1 MDWTWYLFGFKGRI
15 NRAKYWLAGLIIGC
29 WMIFLMLLLFVPIGY
44 LFGWPET
51 LNFSIDN
58 VFAIFNPHSFRGLS
72 RPDIGAIVVN
82 VITMPL
88 FLWVFFATSVKRLH
102 DRGRN
107 GWWMV
112 PFFIVPGIYYQ
123 FQGQLGDSVP
133 EIVLG
138 FAAPILYIW
147 GAVELYFLRGTRWTN
162 QFGPNPLGK
171 EQMRARSEQARLRA
185 TTAWDQESEIEMV
198 PHKASAH
205 FPKFVLPRSNNL
217 SRTSESNGH

>member
-15 NRAKYWLAGLIIGC
+15 NRAKYWLAGPIIGC

-44 LFGWPET
+44 LFGWPER

-72 RPDIGAIVVN
+72 RSDIGAIVVN

-88 FLWVFFATSVKRLH
+88 FLWGFFATSVKRLH
-102 DRGRN
+102 DRGRS

-138 FAAPILYIW
+138 CPHSLH
-147 GAVELYFLRGTRWTN
+147 
-162 QFGPNPLGK
+162 LG
-171 EQMRARSEQARLRA
+171 RRR
-185 TTAWDQESEIEMV
+185 I
-198 PHKASAH
+198 
-205 FPKFVLPRSNNL
+205 VLPARYPMDQSIWPQPAGQGAD
-217 SRTSESNGH
+217 EGAQ